1 MSFQKMVTLDLLR
14 LVPLLLLHGVPKA
27 SWAVGSRYFT
37 VYGKLCQLYIEVR
50 SGSDVGDDEAP
61 LEKRRGARLGW

>member
-1 MSFQKMVTLDLLR
+1 MVTPDFLR
-14 LVPLLLLHGVPKA
+14 LVLLLLFHGVSKA
-27 SWAVGSRYFT
+27 SRAVGSRYFT
-37 VYGKLCQLYIEVR
+37 VYGKLCQLYFEAR